1 MTFFGQSHVT
11 YTISILICIIILK
24 HQEKEIV
31 QPILER
37 EQIMISSSP
46 FWKRKCENLEKD
58 RLTLVKFQFIQTQPI
73 IDKTHLSTVLVLQG
87 GNSSIVLV
95 LQGGNLS
102 KKWTIILLFF

>member
-1 MTFFGQSHVT
+1 
-11 YTISILICIIILK
+11 
-24 HQEKEIV
+24 
-31 QPILER
+31 
-37 EQIMISSSP
+37 MISSNP

-87 GNSSIVLV
+87 GNLSIVLV

-102 KKWTIILLFF
+102 KKWTIILLFFLIQKHVLLFETTPNSTTAPLLMLNH